1 VSQLIPHFQ
10 EWVRVFVVLQRIPNA
25 DTLLQVEMEEGKMEG
40 KMGRETPRG
49 AALKPQMRCMNS
61 SAQTSTS

>member
-1 VSQLIPHFQ
+1 
-10 EWVRVFVVLQRIPNA
+10 VVLQRIPNA